1 MLRSGR
7 QRNSV
12 KFPKKVVGR
21 AKVREVEWKR

>member
-1 MLRSGR
+1 MPRFGR

-12 KFPKKVVGR
+12 KFPRKAVGR